1 MTEKKIKE
9 YFAKSSIE
17 LNDKQL
23 KQFVL
28 YYNLII
34 ENNDDNDL
42 TRIKGEDQF
51 IIKHFIDSVY
61 YTKFF
66 QLPGSLIDI
75 GTGAGFPG
83 IPIKIM
89 NPSVNL
95 ILAEQR
101 KRRVDFLKLAIDK
114 LKLTDTYVY
123 PHKVTDKSFFNVDGV
138 ITRALEDIADTLDR
152 VEHFLPQSGLVIF
165 LKGPDASKDI
175 LAMTENNK
183 KNYELKLDQEYTLPE
198 TNFSRRILIFKKR
211 GTTFRKIYKIMKDT
225 KDTNETK
232 AINEKK
238 AIIVTSDENKFY
250 KDLKRALNGD
260 NIKKHGVCT
269 IAGKRII
276 SDYIKKWGYDETK
289 LILPDDYSETSKD
302 FDAIINEFSSTG
314 RLYIFKKSLFNEL
327 DLQAGKIPILIATI
341 PKIKE
346 WDYKIE
352 DGCTPVL
359 PFQDPVNIGSAV
371 RSAVGFGISKIIL
384 TSDAANPFHPKS
396 IRSSSGGVFEIEF
409 FRGPALNDILP
420 IIEKNNI
427 EIIALDK
434 KGRDI
439 FDIDIPAKFL
449 LIPGLEGRGL
459 PMNYLPKSVSI
470 KISDKI
476 ESLNAS
482 VALSIFMY
490 EYNKKFKLT

>member
-1 MTEKKIKE
+1 MIEKKIKK
-9 YFAKSSIE
+9 YFAKSEIE

-28 YYNLII
+28 YYNVII
-34 ENNDDNDL
+34 ENNDDSDL

-51 IIKHFIDSVY
+51 IIKHFIDSIY

-66 QLPGSLIDI
+66 QLPGSLLDI

-89 NPSVNL
+89 NPSVKI

-114 LKLTDTYVY
+114 LKLTMIDVY

-138 ITRALEDIADTLDR
+138 ITRALEDIPETLNR
-152 VEHFLPQSGLVIF
+152 VGHFLSESGLVIF

-175 LAMTENNK
+175 LAMTESNK
-183 KNYELKLDQEYTLPE
+183 KNYELRLDQNYTLPE
-198 TNFSRRILIFKKR
+198 TNFSRRVLIFRKC
-211 GTTFRKIYKIMKDT
+211 GDSFRKIYKIMKEP
-225 KDTNETK
+225 NET
-232 AINEKK
+232 NG
-238 AIIVTSDENKFY
+238 IIVTSDENRFY
-250 KDLKRALNGD
+250 KELKRALNGD
-260 NIKKHGVCT
+260 NIKKHGICA
-269 IAGKRII
+269 IAGKKII
-276 SDYIKKWGYDETK
+276 SDYIKKRGYAETK
-289 LILPDDYSETSKD
+289 LILPDDYSEVSKE
-302 FDAIINEFSSTG
+302 FDSIITEFLSTEK
-314 RLYIFKKSLFNEL
+314 LYILKKSLFNEL
-327 DLQAGKIPILIATI
+327 DLQTGKIPILIAPM

-359 PFQDPVNIGSAV
+359 PFQDPANIGSAV
-371 RSAVGFGISKIIL
+371 RSAAGFGITKIIL

-396 IRSSSGGVFEIEF
+396 VRSSSGGVFEIEF
-409 FRGPALNDILP
+409 LRGPSLNDILS
-420 IIEKNNI
+420 IIEENNI

-439 FDIDIPAKFL
+439 SNIDIPAKFL
-449 LIPGLEGRGL
+449 LIPGLEGSGI
-459 PMNYLPKSVSI
+459 PVDYLPESVSI

-490 EYNKKFKLT
+490 EYSKKFKLT